1 MGLTEAFDV
10 VIDLLQDP
18 DILQP
23 GVAWWCGRGCGMG
36 GRWLGLIRDRW
47 VGKRGLR
54 HGCWREGKRAC
65 ALEKGR
71 TGRGGFR
78 REIFHL
84 LKWGHF
90 FGRQSMSFVDC
101 ELRAIV
107 DTLVYTMVSADFA
120 AGISSC
126 LMREPLRQKHETF
139 LLFAW
144 SHEANLLW
152 LLVRISILY
161 TNISR
166 GFFLLFFLVTKQ
178 ICSIFNLT
186 ELRSMGH
193 FCIYNFK
200 Q

>member
-1 MGLTEAFDV
+1 MTNEK
-10 VIDLLQDP
+10 IEISQYLLHFYVNHEPQLFAVCP
-18 DILQP
+18 FIINVSKLHNVKISQWIL
-23 GVAWWCGRGCGMG
+23 
-36 GRWLGLIRDRW
+36 
-47 VGKRGLR
+47 
-54 HGCWREGKRAC
+54 
-65 ALEKGR
+65 
-71 TGRGGFR
+71 
-78 REIFHL
+78 
-84 LKWGHF
+84 HF

-107 DTLVYTMVSADFA
+107 DTLVYAMMSADFA

-166 GFFLLFFLVTKQ
+166 GFFLPFFLWQNKYALS
-178 ICSIFNLT
+178 SI
-186 ELRSMGH
+186 
-193 FCIYNFK
+193 
-200 Q
+200 